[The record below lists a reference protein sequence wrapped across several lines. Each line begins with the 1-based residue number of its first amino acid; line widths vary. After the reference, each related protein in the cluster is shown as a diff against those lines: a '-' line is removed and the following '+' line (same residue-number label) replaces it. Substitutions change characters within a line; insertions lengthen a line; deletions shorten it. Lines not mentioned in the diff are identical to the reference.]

1 MIAIDVD
8 AGTAI
13 AAVAVD
19 ARTESGRPTV
29 PLDARRVVDK
39 VVPVDASARAA
50 VTAVPVDASARAAAV
65 VTAAVDAAPREA
77 VPAPA
82 AAFEALHE
90 QAKEAGYAGN
100 FEQALALCQRALK
113 LRPDEPRAQF
123 NCAVFAYQLGNCT
136 LAERYLANLHHD
148 KADKLREKCKFERA
162 KD

>member
-1 MIAIDVD
+1 MRGPR
-8 AGTAI
+8 AG
-13 AAVAVD
+13 
-19 ARTESGRPTV
+19 GPTV

-39 VVPVDASARAA
+39 VVPVDASARAAVTAVPVDAAVRAA